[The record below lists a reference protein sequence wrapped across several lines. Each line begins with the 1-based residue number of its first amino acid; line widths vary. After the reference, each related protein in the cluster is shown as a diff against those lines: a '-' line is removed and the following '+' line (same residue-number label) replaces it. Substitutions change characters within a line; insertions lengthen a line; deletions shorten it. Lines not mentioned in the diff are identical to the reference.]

1 MGWASDQFWKD
12 LGLSPNVPMSSRPV
26 KPKKYALRY
35 KGQTVYLEAADLDT
49 LYTLKDLVESNQL
62 DVPSSRKQLCLQ
74 ELNKEISKRLTENF
88 NRQGERNMS
97 NLRDVPEVNDCAD
110 LVRVCD
116 NRHILGQTDKAIK
129 VRVGQTLYGDP
140 ITTFYP
146 KSMCQ
151 IRNKPGGGYD
161 VFVPR
166 WVNRDRRCAVGEFE
180 CGINP
185 GFSPL
190 PF

>member
-1 MGWASDQFWKD
+1 MGWASDALFRD
-12 LGLSPNVPMSSRPV
+12 LGINPNARYTVV
-26 KPKKYALRY
+26 KLA
-35 KGQTVYLEAADLDT
+35 
-49 LYTLKDLVESNQL
+49 
-62 DVPSSRKQLCLQ
+62 RKT
-74 ELNKEISKRLTENF
+74 KEETSMDNF
-88 NRQGERNMS
+88 RNIPQ
-97 NLRDVPEVNDCAD
+97 NAD

-116 NRHILGQTDKAIK
+116 DRHILGQTDKAIK
-129 VRVGQTLYGDP
+129 VRIGQTLYGDP

-151 IRNKPGGGYD
+151 IRPKAGGGYD

-166 WVNRDRRCAVGEFE
+166 WVNRDRKCAVGEFDAVVQ
-180 CGINP
+180 P